1 MISGSSTGSYPAFTH
16 IGLRENPGKNLNQ
29 TIFSSEKRQKNTV
42 VSPLS
47 LSTVLSMVQQG
58 SGGNTLKELDQVLH
72 AQPKSTREG
81 FKNLIQELSV
91 GNCSLRTVELSGDL
105 EDIKLEIANKLYVR
119 TGFDILKSFVNIVK
133 KDFRSDIEDLNFS
146 DAASAADTINSWV
159 SENTHHKI
167 QSLVTKDM
175 ITPDTV
181 LMLLNAVYFS
191 GGWYTVF
198 AERNTNMQPFTTL
211 NGNSKD
217 VATMHHYQE
226 ILVGGH
232 NSDIGAK
239 YVHLPFSVSAYSC
252 ITTYHFQNNQF
263 SMLLI
268 VPDAVDGL
276 KGVLNSLTTQK
287 LVSLIREVDTRYV
300 DLALPKY
307 KFDTTSKLVPTL
319 KKVRK
324 NSFDLKEEKA
334 TIIINIDLSVL
345 SNVKHVSYK
354 IGFFAATQCLK
365 PLYYISQMGVYD
377 LFDISANLTGISLR
391 PLKATEVIQK
401 AEIEVDEKGAKAV
414 AVTGESSSIKLSV

>member
-1 MISGSSTGSYPAFTH
+1 MWTAKIILTVVLGSMLISLSHGSLSEEMVTASNAFS
-16 IGLRENPGKNLNQ
+16 IDLMK

-81 FKNLIQELSV
+81 FKDLIQ
-91 GNCSLRTVELSGDL
+91 ELSGDL

-191 GGWYTVF
+191 GGWDTVF

-211 NGNSKD
+211 DGNSKD

-239 YVHLPFSVSAYSC
+239 YVHLPFS
-252 ITTYHFQNNQF
+252 NNQF

-319 KKVRK
+319 KK
-324 NSFDLKEEKA
+324 
-334 TIIINIDLSVL
+334 
-345 SNVKHVSYK
+345 
-354 IGFFAATQCLK
+354 
-365 PLYYISQMGVYD
+365 MGVYD

-414 AVTGESSSIKLSV
+414 AVTGLHVVTFSVPRADIDELVLIKADHPFMFFIVHRSNNIPLFSGWVVHP

>member
-1 MISGSSTGSYPAFTH
+1 MWTAKIILTVVLGSMLISLSHGSLSEEMVTASNAFS
-16 IGLRENPGKNLNQ
+16 IDLMK

-81 FKNLIQELSV
+81 FKDLIQ
-91 GNCSLRTVELSGDL
+91 ELSGDL

-191 GGWYTVF
+191 GGWDTVF

-211 NGNSKD
+211 DGNSKD

-239 YVHLPFSVSAYSC
+239 YVHLPFS
-252 ITTYHFQNNQF
+252 NNQF

-319 KKVRK
+319 KK
-324 NSFDLKEEKA
+324 
-334 TIIINIDLSVL
+334 
-345 SNVKHVSYK
+345 
-354 IGFFAATQCLK
+354 
-365 PLYYISQMGVYD
+365 MGVYD

-414 AVTGESSSIKLSV
+414 AVTVVIVELESLIILPNTETLDIKADHPFLFFIVDTSNSVPLFSGWVGEP

>member
-1 MISGSSTGSYPAFTH
+1 MWTAKIILTVVLGSMLISLSHGSLSEEMVTASNAFS
-16 IGLRENPGKNLNQ
+16 IDLMK

-81 FKNLIQELSV
+81 FKDLIQ
-91 GNCSLRTVELSGDL
+91 ELSGDL

-191 GGWYTVF
+191 GGWDTVF

-211 NGNSKD
+211 DGNSKD

-239 YVHLPFSVSAYSC
+239 YVHLPFS
-252 ITTYHFQNNQF
+252 NNQF

-319 KKVRK
+319 KK
-324 NSFDLKEEKA
+324 
-334 TIIINIDLSVL
+334 
-345 SNVKHVSYK
+345 
-354 IGFFAATQCLK
+354 
-365 PLYYISQMGVYD
+365 MGVYD

-414 AVTGESSSIKLSV
+414 AVTAVVIVELESLIILPNTETLDIKADHPFLFFIVDTSNSVPLFSGWVGEP